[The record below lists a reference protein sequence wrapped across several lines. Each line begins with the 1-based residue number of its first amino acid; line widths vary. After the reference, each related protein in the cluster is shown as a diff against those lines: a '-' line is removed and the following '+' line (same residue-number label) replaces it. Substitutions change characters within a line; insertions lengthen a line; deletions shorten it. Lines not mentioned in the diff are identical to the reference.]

1 MSSMLSGYIAPL
13 GLAMLFAAA
22 LSLVY
27 LLMKKDDPDVQKD
40 ALLLFAIL
48 FVFIGVRL
56 LLPKQL

>member
-1 MSSMLSGYIAPL
+1 MLSGFIAPL

-27 LLMKKDDPDVQKD
+27 LMVKKDEPRVQKD
-40 ALLLFAIL
+40 SLLLFAIL

>member
-1 MSSMLSGYIAPL
+1 MLSGFIAPL

-22 LSLVY
+22 LSLVH
-27 LLMKKDDPDVQKD
+27 LMVKKDEPSVQKD
-40 ALLLFAIL
+40 SLLLFAIL

>member
-1 MSSMLSGYIAPL
+1 MLSGYIAPL

-27 LLMKKDDPDVQKD
+27 LLTKKDDPDVQKD
-40 ALLLFAIL
+40 SLLLFAIL

>member
-1 MSSMLSGYIAPL
+1 MLSGFIAPL

-22 LSLVY
+22 LSLMY
-27 LLMKKDDPDVQKD
+27 LTVKKDDPSVQKD
-40 ALLLFAIL
+40 SLLLFAIL

>member
-1 MSSMLSGYIAPL
+1 MLSGFIAPL

-27 LLMKKDDPDVQKD
+27 LMVKKDEPSVQKD
-40 ALLLFAIL
+40 SLLLFAIL

>member
-1 MSSMLSGYIAPL
+1 MLSGFVAPL

-27 LLMKKDDPDVQKD
+27 LIVKKDEPSVQKD
-40 ALLLFAIL
+40 SLLLFAIL

>member
-1 MSSMLSGYIAPL
+1 MLSGFVAPL

-27 LLMKKDDPDVQKD
+27 LLVKKDERTVQKD
-40 ALLLFAIL
+40 SLLLFAIL